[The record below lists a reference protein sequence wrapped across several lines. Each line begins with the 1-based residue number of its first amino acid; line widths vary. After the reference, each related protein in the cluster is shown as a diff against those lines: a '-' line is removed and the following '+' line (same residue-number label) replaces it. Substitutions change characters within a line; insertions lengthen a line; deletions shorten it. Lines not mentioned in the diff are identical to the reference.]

1 MDRKQYEISIR
12 REVMLEMY
20 AGVLVRFLDNFEKE
34 HIDPETAIGDSD
46 VYLFLQAVDVC
57 RSLSDMSSEEELIA
71 AEGQLRIFRRVAN
84 RLNGYPADAPL

>member
-20 AGVLVRFLDNFEKE
+20 AGVLVRFLDYFEKE

-71 AEGQLRIFRRVAN
+71 AEGQLRIFRHVAN

>member
-20 AGVLVRFLDNFEKE
+20 AGVLVRFLDYFEKE
-34 HIDPETAIGDSD
+34 ETAIGDSD

>member
-1 MDRKQYEISIR
+1 MDRKQYEISIH

-20 AGVLVRFLDNFEKE
+20 AGVLVRFLDYFEKE

>member
-20 AGVLVRFLDNFEKE
+20 AGVLVRFLDYLKG
-34 HIDPETAIGDSD
+34 TYRSGDGD
-46 VYLFLQAVDVC
+46 RRFRCVLVLQAVDVC

>member
-20 AGVLVRFLDNFEKE
+20 AGVLVRFLDYFEKE

-71 AEGQLRIFRRVAN
+71 AEGQLRIFRCVAN

>member
-20 AGVLVRFLDNFEKE
+20 AGVLVRFLDYFEKE

-71 AEGQLRIFRRVAN
+71 AEGQLRIFRGVAN

>member
-20 AGVLVRFLDNFEKE
+20 AGVLVRFLDYFEKK

-57 RSLSDMSSEEELIA
+57 RSLSDMHRRRSSS
-71 AEGQLRIFRRVAN
+71 LRKDSSAFSGAWRTA
-84 RLNGYPADAPL
+84 